1 MRSFV
6 LWHHLFMTSTINVPK
21 KSRGRPAVESDR
33 IVLRIQEP
41 DLGAIDAFAAE
52 TKGLSRQDAIR
63 RILKDWLTGHGY
75 LKD

>member
-1 MRSFV
+1 MP
-6 LWHHLFMTSTINVPK
+6 STLNVPK

-33 IVLRIQEP
+33 IVLRVQEP

-52 TKGLSRQDAIR
+52 QAGISRQEAIR
-63 RILKDWLTGHGY
+63 RILKDWLVGHGY